1 MKRKAF
7 SLVEIVIVVTII
19 ALLSIVGFTYNNSR
33 ISKSHNAKV
42 AADIATINT
51 SLLAYEA
58 AEAETLEPMWNTN
71 YFSKN
76 GTYVHTGSEAYGA
89 YGHFTEDSLAKKYLD
104 IIPLDPRTNQYYSY
118 WVKKSN
124 GQHELAG
131 VIKEED
137 WYIARVVSTY
147 DWVGGIDSLIRE
159 YNWANFVKDN
169 RANLP
174 YNPEDVLLVATDK
187 DWKIYK
193 AGDTIT
199 VPAWNKLEIF
209 FSDGSVSILEADTG
223 EDANIELKELDFPKG
238 NNLITNI
245 KLFLNAWSL
254 WTQAT
259 KLDKESNFEVYTQD
273 TTASVRW
280 TVFRVRAQGW
290 NTDVAV
296 YLWEV
301 EVIKNWNTQILKS
314 WEATNWEADITEIPE
329 FSKPDNNI
337 NEDIDEIP
345 LLTEDEETYTSDD
358 NACYVEGN
366 RLENGE
372 TVYVYDSKIFCDDE
386 NKIKK
391 TCKDWEMVLA
401 KDEKQVENIDD
412 FIYFTCENAGIEKEK
427 TVDCKEYTNKE
438 WYKIVNNTYNW
449 IYDEEK
455 KDYLPKEEGSEIWN
469 YTSENKEENEK
480 NACLF
485 SCNDGYEWDWKEC
498 IKEEKEC
505 KKNFIWDKNK
515 NECIPESRT
524 EECTW
529 LPVKNAEWWN
539 KSWKVT
545 QIWNWENYA
554 PTLTWSYNSEK
565 PTIQSCAFKCID
577 WYEWENSVCTP
588 KTLSLFKYKY
598 NDIEYSF
605 KKDVEDKVLTY
616 WEKAKK
622 FTSEKKDNWKLTA
635 DVELKLDDYWKIYP
649 YFIDS
654 SFDFICVGDYV
665 KYENKC
671 YQVLDI
677 IGGRTLTHGNIEV
690 TKPIYKDDFWSVC
703 KDKVCNNKLKNDTEL
718 DSSKL
723 IITEDINI
731 HEVKIISNDENNY
744 YILK

>member
-58 AEAETLEPMWNTN
+58 AEAEALEPLWNTN

-199 VPAWNKLEIF
+199 IPAWNKLEIF

-223 EDANIELKELDFPKG
+223 EDANIELQELDFPKG

-301 EVIKNWNTQILKS
+301 EVIKNWNSQILKS

-337 NEDIDEIP
+337 NEEIDEIP

-358 NACYVEGN
+358 GACYVEGN
-366 RLENGE
+366 RVENGNEVDVYKSKICSENGE
-372 TVYVYDSKIFCDDE
+372 RESITKKCDNWNMVYEGNIEDIEEYIHYNKECEEIKIEKTKDCDEELLDEWQAVYNNKYSIYNNWNYDDE
-386 NKIKK
+386 WKYFKDFDINWEEACLFTCNEGNGYEWEDNKCILKEKK
-391 TCKDWEMVLA
+391 CTENSFNYNEKIYKIEGESKNSLNIWENREDITNE
-401 KDEKQVENIDD
+401 KDEKIWEKISKINLKCDTNTWE
-412 FIYFTCENAGIEKEK
+412 YKKIEPEI
-427 TVDCKEYTNKE
+427 T
-438 WYKIVNNTYNW
+438 
-449 IYDEEK
+449 
-455 KDYLPKEEGSEIWN
+455 SEIN
-469 YTSENKEENEK
+469 C
-480 NACLF
+480 NA
-485 SCNDGYEWDWKEC
+485 
-498 IKEEKEC
+498 
-505 KKNFIWDKNK
+505 
-515 NECIPESRT
+515 
-524 EECTW
+524 
-529 LPVKNAEWWN
+529 
-539 KSWKVT
+539 
-545 QIWNWENYA
+545 
-554 PTLTWSYNSEK
+554 
-565 PTIQSCAFKCID
+565 
-577 WYEWENSVCTP
+577 WYEESDKTCTP
-588 KTLSLFKYKY
+588 KTLSPFKYKY

-605 KKDVEDKVLTY
+605 EKDVEDKVLTY

-622 FTSEKKDNWKLTA
+622 FTSEKKYNWKLTA

-654 SFDFICVGDYV
+654 SFDFICVDDHV

-677 IGGRTLTHGNIEV
+677 IGGSTLTHGNIEV
-690 TKPIYKDDFWSVC
+690 TKPRYKDDFWSVC